1 VIRLAGMF
9 ACVGTAVC
17 LLLIAVWKVS
27 SAAQLW
33 TINRAVVSLMTVLWP
48 ASFGLMAIHAGS
60 TTRDVILVYT
70 ILILINAA
78 LYGLIGVV
86 VAAFIKI
93 RKH

>member
-1 VIRLAGMF
+1 MIRLAAVF

-17 LLLIAVWKVS
+17 LLLIAAWKVS

-33 TINRAVVSLMTVLWP
+33 TISRAVVSLMTVLWP

-60 TTRDVILVYT
+60 TTRGVILVYT
-70 ILILINAA
+70 ILILINAV

-86 VAAFIKI
+86 VAAFIKL
-93 RKH
+93 RQH